1 MTRVSVEVGY
11 NRRWFNNF
19 FVIDNTSVG
28 PNDYQPY
35 NVVAPPHPDLPGGG
49 GYSLTAYNITP
60 AAFALPPTNFFTT
73 ANSYGGETRY
83 WHGVDASV
91 TARPRNS
98 LALFA
103 GTSTGRGV
111 HDLCSVNNKL
121 PESVGTNW
129 LALAPSGCHVAEP
142 WLTDFRGSVIY
153 TVPKVDVQMSA
164 IMRVQTTT
172 RLLINDNSGGTSG
185 PSLTAVYAEPN
196 ALVQQALGRPPSGA
210 VVVGGV
216 AQGTTNV
223 GLLADGQL
231 YQPAI
236 RNVDIRLAK
245 VLRFG
250 RTPGHP
256 GGGHL
261 QPVQLE
267 RGHSV

>member
-1 MTRVSVEVGY
+1 M
-11 NRRWFNNF
+11 
-19 FVIDNTSVG
+19 
-28 PNDYQPY
+28 
-35 NVVAPPHPDLPGGG
+35 
-49 GYSLTAYNITP
+49 
-60 AAFALPPTNFFTT
+60 
-73 ANSYGGETRY
+73 
-83 WHGVDASV
+83 DASV

-153 TVPKVDVQMSA
+153 TVPKIDVQMSA

-216 AQGTTNV
+216 AQRTTNV

-236 RNVDIRLAK
+236 QRRHPPGEGPSV
-245 VLRFG
+245 G
-250 RTPGHP
+250 RTVILGRTSTTCSTRTRAQRITASVRRKRCDVESAHGDLEPAVRAV
-256 GGGHL
+256 
-261 QPVQLE
+261 QRPV
-267 RGHSV
+267 